1 MLPLRL
7 AFFLCLAFAVPV
19 LGDETVK
26 IIEEITNRM
35 RKIAHVPVQT
45 WKGIKVS
52 GWFDSWFQNNDGD
65 FNLEDA
71 FDKTTTKSP
80 IPTKKPKDDGG
91 FNLEDAFGEETKTLP
106 PKPKP
111 KPGGAGGGFGDDD
124 LAVAA
129 GGHPNQPSG
138 GNFGDGDL
146 YDITGGK
153 PNNPGGSDDHGKT
166 ADDGEGSKIGGIV
179 GGIAAM
185 VVAAIGS
192 FIAYQKKKL
201 CFREGAN
208 DQPVDPKKEVLN
220 ERWRRVTNDPDY

>member
-208 DQPVDPKKEVLN
+208 GSASNLLSQFIN
-220 ERWRRVTNDPDY
+220 FRGQQAASRV

>member
-111 KPGGAGGGFGDDD
+111 KPGGAGG
-124 LAVAA
+124 
-129 GGHPNQPSG
+129 
-138 GNFGDGDL
+138 NFGDGDL

-208 DQPVDPKKEVLN
+208 GSASNLLSQFIN
-220 ERWRRVTNDPDY
+220 FRGQQAASRV